1 MVDELEHKY
10 EVEVKEREGRQ
21 KIPYSVKAILK
32 EGGMMDEK
40 GKLKL
45 KGVSP
50 KMLKRMKQESVE
62 CPVFK
67 EEIHFIQ
74 CFVCPNFQSRVMG
87 NVLCKGD
94 KLKD

>member
-10 EVEVKEREGRQ
+10 EVEVKQREGRQ
-21 KIPYSVKAILK
+21 KLPDDVKEILK

-50 KMLKRMKQESVE
+50 
-62 CPVFK
+62 
-67 EEIHFIQ
+67 
-74 CFVCPNFQSRVMG
+74 
-87 NVLCKGD
+87 
-94 KLKD
+94 